1 MTATVSAGLGS
12 AIDDDGHVEL
22 VRLLAAVASADR
34 PSFERFYTQTSSR
47 CYGLIRRI
55 IPEAKLAQRVLE
67 ATYLTIWCQA
77 PTYRSSEG
85 TPLTW
90 ALSLAY
96 SQAIEAR
103 PQYLPAPAS
112 A

>member
-1 MTATVSAGLGS
+1 MTATVSVGVRAPK
-12 AIDDDGHVEL
+12 DDNQQVEL

-34 PSFERFYTQTSSR
+34 SSFERFYTHTSAR

-67 ATYLTIWCQA
+67 ATYMAIWCQA
-77 PTYRSSEG
+77 PGYRPSEG

-96 SQAIEAR
+96 SHAIQAR
-103 PQYLPAPAS
+103 SQSLPAPAS

>member
-1 MTATVSAGLGS
+1 M
-12 AIDDDGHVEL
+12 EL
-22 VRLLAAVASADR
+22 ARLLAAMASADR
-34 PSFERFYTQTSSR
+34 RAFERFYTQTSAR

-55 IPEAKLAQRVLE
+55 IPEAKPAQEVLE

-77 PTYRSSEG
+77 PTYSPAEG
-85 TPLTW
+85 TPLAW

-96 SQAIEAR
+96 GQAIQAR
-103 PQYLPAPAS
+103 SQYLPAPAS